1 MKFVNKEIIE
11 IEHTITIEDES
22 GFLVDGSLDGYDM
35 DEFGEY
41 EEDDIRE
48 EIKNFVDMFGIK
60 SGSIEYDN
68 RNLILDVVLN
78 NNVKLY
84 LHEKGEYD
92 QWGGPYTPKI
102 RMVELKKDGV
112 DVLEKFVN
120 NCKQMDSEDYI
131 DTPINYWIREYS
143 WEKLLK

>member
-41 EEDDIRE
+41 EEEDIRE
-48 EIKNFVDMFGIK
+48 EIKNFVDEFDIK

-78 NNVKLY
+78 NNVKIY

-92 QWGGPYTPKI
+92 MWGGPYTPKM
-102 RMVELKKDGV
+102 RMVELKKDGI
-112 DVLEKFVN
+112 DILEKFVN
-120 NCKQMDSEDYI
+120 NCKQI
-131 DTPINYWIREYS
+131 DPENNIPINYWIREYG